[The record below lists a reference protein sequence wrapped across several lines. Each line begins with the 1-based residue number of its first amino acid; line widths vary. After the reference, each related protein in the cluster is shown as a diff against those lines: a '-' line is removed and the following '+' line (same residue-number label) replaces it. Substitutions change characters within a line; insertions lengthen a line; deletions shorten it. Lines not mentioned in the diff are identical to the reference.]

1 MDPMSLTKV
10 DATLRPYLFESEADS
25 VSSTVAAWLEDGLA
39 ARVVRGRR
47 ARTLQGLFDEFAAA
61 LQFPTYFGENV
72 DAFDECI
79 ADLECLPPGSGYV
92 IVIVEPDELLA
103 DESDAVFEWFAHS
116 LASAASQ
123 WAQPVEVGAW
133 WDRPPVAFHV
143 VLAGDRA
150 RLEAESRRWAHVGL
164 PGVAFGSVG
173 N

>member
-10 DATLRPYLFESEADS
+10 EFTLRPYLLESDAHS
-25 VSSTVAAWLEDGLA
+25 VSSIVTTWLEAGLA
-39 ARVVRGRR
+39 ARVVRGRKV
-47 ARTLQGLFDEFAAA
+47 RTLQGLFDEFAAA

-103 DESDAVFEWFAHS
+103 DESDAVFEWFARS
-116 LASAASQ
+116 LASAASG
-123 WAQPVEVGAW
+123 WAQPVDVGEW
-133 WDRPPVAFHV
+133 WDRPAVAFHV
-143 VLAGDRA
+143 VLAGERG
-150 RLEAESRRWAHVGL
+150 RLEAASRRWARVGW
-164 PGVAFGSVG
+164 PGVPFDSAG